1 MRHIFEKLCVE
12 RMSEWRGAGNT
23 LNDNGSPL
31 TVESLCWKD
40 ENGNYGVLALNAA
53 WWGFRMGLESK
64 PIDPPLT
71 LEQAYVHDTVRKLV
85 DALEMYVAQD
95 RQTWKLRYRNAVAAL
110 ALFEEMK
117 K

>member
-12 RMSEWRGAGNT
+12 RMSEWRGAGNN

-53 WWGFRMGLESK
+53 WWGFRMGLE
-64 PIDPPLT
+64 
-71 LEQAYVHDTVRKLV
+71 QNRALV
-85 DALEMYVAQD
+85 EALEMYVAQD
-95 RQTWKLRYRNAVAAL
+95 RQTWRLPYRNAVATL

-117 K
+117 T